1 MTKQE
6 KVFDILNKFE
16 FFQGKRAGRELWADK
31 PKEVQDKDI
40 ADFIKDINY
49 IRSYLQDSIV
59 LSREEYEKLRS
70 LYDCEQGSY
79 MTSSIG
85 DLPLTVE
92 GLRKAVDEIT
102 RLNRVEVELQELNI
116 KYCNEA
122 KDLRRELKQAR
133 RETAEEILNA
143 VVGAID
149 NGTFFRQNFIF
160 MMNKVYGVEVQDANN
175 DKTIEQANKKIV
187 RQFYNKIQKMLD
199 EIRQVIEEPCNGRQ
213 NAGYCVADVD
223 NGLKELAKQF
233 GLEIKE

>member
-6 KVFDILNKFE
+6 QIEEISNIITEVAFVQAHEENGDENLSDIVATALYNAGYRKVSADTLILTENQLKKIIE
-16 FFQGKRAGRELWADK
+16 
-31 PKEVQDKDI
+31 
-40 ADFIKDINY
+40 
-49 IRSYLQDSIV
+49 
-59 LSREEYEKLRS
+59 EEYKKALKSKVVLTTEEYQDLVVKS
-70 LYDCEQGSY
+70 MGNF
-79 MTSSIG
+79 SSAM
-85 DLPLTVE
+85 VKA
-92 GLRKAVDEIT
+92 RK
-102 RLNRVEVELQELNI
+102 
-116 KYCNEA
+116 
-122 KDLRRELKQAR
+122 
-133 RETAEEILNA
+133 ETAEEILNA

-233 GLEIKE
+233 GVEIKE

>member
-16 FFQGKRAGRELWADK
+16 FFQGQRAGRELWNDK
-31 PKEVQDKDI
+31 PKETQDKDI

-49 IRSYLQDSIV
+49 IRSYLQNSVV
-59 LSREEYEKLRS
+59 LSKEEWGCLHNDYAKA
-70 LYDCEQGSY
+70 LYNARQNE
-79 MTSSIG
+79 
-85 DLPLTVE
+85 
-92 GLRKAVDEIT
+92 RK
-102 RLNRVEVELQELNI
+102 
-116 KYCNEA
+116 
-122 KDLRRELKQAR
+122 
-133 RETAEEILNA
+133 ETAEGILNA

-160 MMNKVYGVEVQDANN
+160 MMNKVYGVEVQNANN
-175 DKTIEQANKKIV
+175 DKTIEQANKKNV

-199 EIRQVIEEPCNGRQ
+199 ETRQVIEEPCNGRQ